1 MIETYPKVAFANPFP
16 GLRSFEPEDSR
27 LFFGRENQIHDL
39 KERLVDAHFLAI
51 VGSSGSG
58 KSSLVKAGLVP
69 QLLTSNLP
77 SAPFKTWQ
85 VISFNPEATPN
96 RNFAL
101 ALHQTFSRQNRPFAE
116 RFSPEDVETW
126 LRTKPEALLE
136 WCENANLLLVIDQ
149 FEDVFRYQST
159 DDGHEEVA
167 GFINLILA
175 LSRRQNQSV
184 YVVLTMRSDYL
195 DDCTDYEGLTEA
207 INHGSYLLPKMNRD
221 EIRQAIVTPIQVMGA
236 GISEELT
243 TRLLTDIGNR
253 ADQLPILQ
261 HALMR
266 TWNYWQVNRNT
277 DNPIDLSD
285 YEAIGTMQKA
295 ITVHAEEVYGNL
307 PDEKSQLATE
317 KLFKALIVL
326 GAGNT
331 SLIRPIPVGTISE
344 ISGVNQYLLIDVLNR
359 FRERDVAFLTP
370 SIALHA
376 DPELIID
383 ISHERLMILW
393 ERLQTWVKEET
404 DSAKFYKQVSQSA
417 TLYHEGKTGLWV
429 NPELQIGLKWL
440 TENRP
445 TPAWA
450 NRYDPYLERAVN
462 FLEYSRNQYEFE
474 IRNKEER
481 QKRELKRAR
490 FFAAFLGVGS
500 LISLFFLIV
509 SAVLRTEAL
518 QSEETAIAEKKIALF
533 ERNRA
538 EAQTR
543 EAITQKKIAEQQ
555 EIMAEQQKRLTEEQR
570 VIAVRGQQ
578 TVELKR
584 QEAETARQLAVAQ
597 TQRAEEARNDAQR
610 QRHQA
615 EEARKEAEQQ
625 KSRAEGSQKEAES
638 QRSVAQTAQ
647 QFAEQ
652 QRGKAVARTVAIQ
665 SYQLNENTQDDLPAL
680 LALEAYR
687 LNVKNGGLPDNPDI
701 FNALSKSSDANTVLR
716 PHADVVRTV
725 AMQPGSNGSLMATGS
740 DDGTVKLWA
749 NGEPN
754 RAPLS
759 LKTPRRNANGV
770 RAVAV
775 SPDGK
780 TVFGGS
786 ENGWLYGWNAEKPEA
801 MPSAIKAHAVP
812 VLALLPVDGSS
823 RLISVSGDGQ
833 VRSWKPAANRLD
845 SLQNT
850 HSGFA
855 IYCARLTR
863 DGKRLVCGSNNGHIL
878 SFDATDLTKKPEVIA
893 RRQFGN
899 RVTALAF
906 SPDGTQLLTGTS
918 TGLLY
923 AWKLTGNAPEAVGSL
938 LSGRHSST
946 VSDIVFSPNGKL
958 VASSSADWSIHIWD
972 YNNLI
977 KQQQPIVINDF
988 DSWVM
993 AIRFSNDGKRLI
1005 ACGADRTV
1013 RIRNIDPADLY
1024 AELARK
1030 VKRNLSTEEWEKYIG
1045 KDIPYEK
1052 TKPD

>member
-1 MIETYPKVAFANPFP
+1 MIETYTKVAFANPFP
-16 GLRSFEPEDSR
+16 GLRSFEPEDSP

-39 KERLVDAHFLAI
+39 KERLADAHFLAI

-69 QLLTSNLP
+69 QLLTHNLTS
-77 SAPFKTWQ
+77 SAFNAWQ
-85 VISFNPEATPN
+85 VVSFSPEATPI
-96 RNFAL
+96 RNFAQ
-101 ALHQTFSRQNRPFAE
+101 ALHQTFARQNRSFSD
-116 RFSPEDVETW
+116 RFSAEDIEKL
-126 LRTKPEALLE
+126 LRTQPAVILDWYEKT
-136 WCENANLLLVIDQ
+136 NLLLVIDQ

-159 DDGHEEVA
+159 EDGYEEVA
-167 GFINLILA
+167 LFINLILEM
-175 LSRRQNQSV
+175 SRKPDETV

-207 INHGSYLLPKMNRD
+207 INNGSYLLPKMNRE
-221 EIRQAIVTPIQVMGA
+221 EIRRAIVTPIQVMGA
-236 GISEELT
+236 GISDELT
-243 TRLLTDIGNR
+243 SRLLQDIGNK

-266 TWNYWQVNRNT
+266 TWNYWQLNRKT
-277 DNPIDLSD
+277 DSLIDLPD
-285 YEAIGTMQKA
+285 YEAIGTMRKA
-295 ITVHAEEVYGNL
+295 ITVHAEEVYGEL
-307 PDEKSQLATE
+307 PDEKSRLATE

-326 GAGNT
+326 GTGNM
-331 SLIRPIPVGTISE
+331 SVIRPIPIATISE
-344 ISGVNQYLLIDVLNR
+344 ISGVNEYLLIDVLNR

-370 SIALHA
+370 SITVHA
-376 DPELIID
+376 DPKLIID
-383 ISHERLMILW
+383 ISHERLMTLW

-404 DSAKFYKQVSQSA
+404 DSAKFYKQVSNSA

-440 TENRP
+440 AENRP

-450 NRYDPYLERAVN
+450 NRYDPFLERSVN
-462 FLEYSRNQYEFE
+462 FLEYSRNQFEFE
-474 IRNKEER
+474 VRNKEEK
-481 QKRELKRAR
+481 QKKELSRAR
-490 FFAAFLGVGS
+490 IFAAFLGVGS

-518 QSEETAIAEKKIALF
+518 QSEEAAIAEKKIALF

-538 EAQTR
+538 ESQTR

-555 EIMAEQQKRLTEEQR
+555 GIIAEQQKRLTEEQR

-610 QRHQA
+610 QRQQA
-615 EEARKEAEQQ
+615 DVARKDAEQQ
-625 KSRAEGSQKEAES
+625 KGRAEGAQKEAES

-652 QRGKAVARTVAIQ
+652 QRGKAVARTLAVQ
-665 SYQLNENTQDDLPAL
+665 SYQLNENTQDDLQAL
-680 LALEAYR
+680 LALEAYN
-687 LNVKNGGLPDNPDI
+687 LNLKNGGLSDNPDI
-701 FNALSKSSDANTVLR
+701 FNALSKAADANTVLR
-716 PHADVVRTV
+716 RHSDVVRTV
-725 AMQPGSNGSLMATGS
+725 AVQPVSGGQLLATGS
-740 DDGTVKLWA
+740 DDGTIKLWA
-749 NGEPN
+749 ANNFNE
-754 RAPLS
+754 APQT

-770 RAVAV
+770 RMVV
-775 SPDGK
+775 FSEDGK
-780 TVFGGS
+780 TVFGGG
-786 ENGWLYGWNAEKPEA
+786 ENGWLYGWNTQKPEA
-801 MPSAIKAHAVP
+801 VPISIKGHTVP
-812 VLALLPVDGSS
+812 VLALLPVEDQA
-823 RLISVSGDGQ
+823 RLVSVSADGQ
-833 VRSWKPAANRLD
+833 IRSWKPVANRLD
-845 SLQNT
+845 SLQNI
-850 HSGFA
+850 HSRFS
-855 IYCARLTR
+855 IYCAQITR
-863 DGKRLVCGSNNGHIL
+863 DGKRLICGSNNGQIL
-878 SFDATDLTKKPEVIA
+878 SFDLNDLTKKPEVIT

-906 SPDGTQLLTGTS
+906 SPDGKQLITGTS

-923 AWKLTGNAPEAVGSL
+923 AWKLTHNEPEAVGSL
-938 LSGRHSST
+938 LSGRHTST

-958 VASSSADWSIHIWD
+958 VASSSADWTIHIWD

-1024 AELARK
+1024 AELTRK
-1030 VKRNLSTEEWEKYIG
+1030 VKRNLTTDEWNKYIG

-1052 TKPD
+1052 AKPD

>member
-1 MIETYPKVAFANPFP
+1 MTETYTKVAFANPFP
-16 GLRSFEPEDSR
+16 GLRSFEPEDSP

-39 KERLVDAHFLAI
+39 KERLADAHFLAI

-69 QLLTSNLP
+69 HLLTHNVA
-77 SAPFKTWQ
+77 SATFNAWQ
-85 VISFNPEATPN
+85 VVSFSPEATPI
-96 RNFAL
+96 RNFSQ
-101 ALHQTFSRQNRPFAE
+101 ALHQTFGRQNRSFSD
-116 RFSPEDVETW
+116 RFSAETIEKL
-126 LRTKPEALLE
+126 LRTEPATILE
-136 WCENANLLLVIDQ
+136 WSESANFLIVIDQ
-149 FEDVFRYQST
+149 FEDVFRYLST
-159 DDGHEEVA
+159 EDGYEEVA
-167 GFINLILA
+167 LFINLILEM
-175 LSRRQNQSV
+175 SRKPDESV

-207 INHGSYLLPKMNRD
+207 INNGYYLLPKMNRE
-221 EIRQAIVTPIQVMGA
+221 EIRRAIVTPIQVMGA
-236 GISEELT
+236 GISDELT
-243 TRLLTDIGNR
+243 TRLLQDIGNK

-266 TWNYWQVNRNT
+266 TWNYWQLNRKI
-277 DNPIDLSD
+277 DSLIDLPD
-285 YEAIGTMQKA
+285 YEAIGTMRKA
-295 ITVHAEEVYGNL
+295 ITVHAEEVFGDL

-326 GAGNT
+326 GEGNT
-331 SLIRPIPVGTISE
+331 SIIRPIPISTISE
-344 ISGVNQYLLIDVLNR
+344 VSGVIEYLLIDVLNR

-370 SIALHA
+370 SITVHA
-376 DPELIID
+376 DPNLIID
-383 ISHERLMILW
+383 ISHERLMTLW

-404 DSAKFYKQVSQSA
+404 DSAKFYLQVSNSA

-440 TENRP
+440 AENRP

-450 NRYDPYLERAVN
+450 NRYDPYLERSIN

-474 IRNKEER
+474 VQNKEER
-481 QKRELKRAR
+481 QKKELRRAR
-490 FFAAFLGVGS
+490 FFAAFLGAGS

-538 EAQTR
+538 ESQTR

-555 EIMAEQQKRLTEEQR
+555 GIIAEQQKRLTEEQR

-578 TVELKR
+578 TIELKR
-584 QEAETARQLAVAQ
+584 QEAETARGLAVAQ

-610 QRHQA
+610 QRQQA
-615 EEARKEAEQQ
+615 DGARKDAEQQ
-625 KSRAEGSQKEAES
+625 KSRAEGAQKEAES
-638 QRSVAQTAQ
+638 QRAVAQTAQ

-652 QRGKAVARTVAIQ
+652 QRGKAVARTLAVQ
-665 SYQLNENTQDDLPAL
+665 SYQLNENAQDDLQAL
-680 LALEAYR
+680 LALEAYN
-687 LNVKNGGLPDNPDI
+687 LNLKNGGLNDNPDI
-701 FNALSKSSDANTVLR
+701 FNALSKAADANTVLR
-716 PHADVVRTV
+716 RHSDMVRTV
-725 AMQPGSNGSLMATGS
+725 AVQPGSGSQLLATGS
-740 DDGTVKLWA
+740 DDGTIKLWA
-749 NGEPN
+749 ANNLNE
-754 RAPLS
+754 APQS
-759 LKTPRRNANGV
+759 LKTPRRSANGV
-770 RAVAV
+770 RTVLF
-775 SPDGK
+775 SNDGK
-780 TVFGGS
+780 TVFGGGES
-786 ENGWLYGWNAEKPEA
+786 GWLYGW
-801 MPSAIKAHAVP
+801 STQRTDAIPTSIKGHSVP
-812 VLALLPVDGSS
+812 ILALLPVDDFA
-823 RLISVSGDGQ
+823 RLVSVSADGQ
-833 VRSWKPAANRLD
+833 VRSWKPVANRLD

-850 HSGFA
+850 HSNFP
-855 IYCARLTR
+855 IYCAQASR
-863 DGKRLVCGSNNGHIL
+863 DGKRLFCGSNNGQIL
-878 SFDATDLTKKPEVIA
+878 SFDLADLTKKPEVIK

-906 SPDGTQLLTGTS
+906 SLDGTQLITGTS

-923 AWKLTGNAPEAVGSL
+923 AWKVANNEFEFVGSL
-938 LSGRHSST
+938 LSGRHTST

-958 VASSSADWSIHIWD
+958 VASSSADWTIHIWD
-972 YNNLI
+972 YDNLS

-993 AIRFSNDGKRLI
+993 AIRFTNDSKRLI

-1013 RIRNIDPADLY
+1013 RIRNIDPAELY
-1024 AELARK
+1024 AELTRK
-1030 VKRNLSTEEWEKYIG
+1030 VKRNLTNEEWNKYIG